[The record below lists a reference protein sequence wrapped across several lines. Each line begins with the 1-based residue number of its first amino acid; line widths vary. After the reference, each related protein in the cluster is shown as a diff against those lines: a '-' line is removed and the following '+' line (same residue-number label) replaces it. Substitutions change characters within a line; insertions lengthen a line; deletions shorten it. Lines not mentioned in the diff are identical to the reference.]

1 MDNQFKAPP
10 VPPRAPA
17 PVFMP
22 KEHPQ
27 ETPAKGL
34 YDDNFAADLNLP
46 AKFLTTK
53 MMTMI
58 LGGTLLVGM
67 LFGSALF
74 GGSDAPT
81 AQAPAPDSISGV
93 VRNPDL
99 TTQMSRCG
107 IAEKGQAC
115 VLYVQNT
122 TRYDKKAVD
131 FFDEVARLMGVSQ
144 YQVSIVNTSY
154 AKQLI
159 KPGYI
164 AQIKIPDIR

>member
-10 VPPRAPA
+10 VPPKAPM

-22 KEHPQ
+22 KEHPH
-27 ETPAKGL
+27 ETSTKGL

-53 MMTMI
+53 VMTMI
-58 LGGTLLVGM
+58 LGATLLVGM

-74 GGSDAPT
+74 GGSNTSTP
-81 AQAPAPDSISGV
+81 QVPQPDTVNGV
-93 VRNPDL
+93 VPNTDL
-99 TTQMSRCG
+99 TTKLPRCG

-122 TRYDKKAVD
+122 TRYDKKAGD
-131 FFDEVARLMGVSQ
+131 FFEDVATLMGVAH
-144 YQVSIVNTSY
+144 YHVSIVNTRY

-159 KPGYI
+159 KPGHI
-164 AQIKIPDIR
+164 AKIKIPEIR

>member
-10 VPPRAPA
+10 VPPKAPM

-34 YDDNFAADLNLP
+34 YDDNFAADFNLP

-53 MMTMI
+53 VMTLI

-74 GGSDAPT
+74 DGSDAPVS
-81 AQAPAPDSISGV
+81 QALQPDTVNGV
-93 VRNPDL
+93 VPNADL
-99 TTQMSRCG
+99 TTRLPRCG
-107 IAEKGQAC
+107 TVDKGQAC
-115 VLYVQNT
+115 VLYIQNT
-122 TRYDKKAVD
+122 TLYDKKAGD
-131 FFDEVARLMGVSQ
+131 FFEEVSRLMGVSQ
-144 YQVSIVNTSY
+144 YHVSIVNTRY

-164 AQIKIPDIR
+164 AKIKIPEIR

>member
-10 VPPRAPA
+10 VPPKAPT

-27 ETPAKGL
+27 ETPIKGL

-67 LFGSALF
+67 LFGSVLF
-74 GGSDAPT
+74 GGSSAPVVAT
-81 AQAPAPDSISGV
+81 NSRDTIKGV
-93 VRNPDL
+93 VPNDEI
-99 TTQMSRCG
+99 TTATPRCG
-107 IAEKGQAC
+107 FAEKGQAC
-115 VLYVQNT
+115 LLYIQNNS
-122 TRYDKKAVD
+122 RYDKIAED
-131 FFDEVARLMGVSQ
+131 FFDDVVRLMGVSK
-144 YQVSIVNTSY
+144 YHVSMVNVSY
-154 AKQLI
+154 AKQRI
-159 KPGYI
+159 RPGYI
-164 AQIKIPDIR
+164 AQIKVPDVR